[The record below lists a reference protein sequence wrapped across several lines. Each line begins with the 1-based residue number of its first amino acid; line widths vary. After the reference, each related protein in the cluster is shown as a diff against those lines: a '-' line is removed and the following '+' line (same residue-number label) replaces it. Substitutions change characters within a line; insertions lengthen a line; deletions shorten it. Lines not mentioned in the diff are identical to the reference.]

1 MSDDIV
7 SKQAPAPPRRST
19 TSGGRTTGG
28 LDADLQFRVRATTLE
43 GQKKRG
49 EVWSEVNG
57 ERASSAWL
65 VMCDEGERLGG
76 SDSAPSPLAYFSAAI
91 AF

>member
-1 MSDDIV
+1 MSDIV
-7 SKQAPAPPRRST
+7 TKQAPAPPRPPIAT
-19 TSGGRTTGG
+19 GGRPGG
-28 LDADLQFRVRATTLE
+28 SLDANLQFRVRATTLE

-49 EVWSEVNG
+49 EVWSELNG
-57 ERASSAWL
+57 QRTSSAWL
-65 VMCDEGERLGG
+65 MLCDEGDRLGG